1 MTDESYCAA
10 MSAPIELELTHSAP
24 LLDAD
29 PVSDAPWPLPQPCP
43 YCTSDNEAVR
53 AVYCN
58 VLCPTCIQRHFE
70 KPAPPMRSLAERIVE
85 KTRRLLFGERSV

>member
-1 MTDESYCAA
+1 MSEESLKAA
-10 MSAPIELELTHSAP
+10 MSAPIDLELTHSAP

-29 PVSDAPWPLPQPCP
+29 PVTTNWPMPTPCP

-58 VLCPTCIQRHFE
+58 VLCAGCISRHF
-70 KPAPPMRSLAERIVE
+70 KPPAPVDPRSRAEKIIDA
-85 KTRRLLFGERSV
+85 TRRLLFGEKSV

>member
-1 MTDESYCAA
+1 MTDDR
-10 MSAPIELELTHSAP
+10 PELELTPSAP

-29 PVSDAPWPLPQPCP
+29 PVSDAPWPMPQPCP

-70 KPAPPMRSLAERIVE
+70 KPTPAPVDPRSRAEKIIDA
-85 KTRRLLFGERSV
+85 TRRLLFGEKSV

>member
-1 MTDESYCAA
+1 MEREMTDDACRAA

-29 PVSDAPWPLPQPCP
+29 PVTTGWPMPGAIRCEQINLTP
-43 YCTSDNEAVR
+43 SMRE
-53 AVYCN
+53 
-58 VLCPTCIQRHFE
+58 LLTCKEGVSIPGVFDV
-70 KPAPPMRSLAERIVE
+70 RSLAERIVE